1 MLRQFCQ
8 SRWFGPALAALLFS
22 AWSASEVRAFF
33 PQSQPTF
40 PPPTGVEPLPPIIIP
55 DPPPPVIVPPPTVHG
70 TPEPGTITLALLGA
84 GIAGGIRRR
93 KKVTGAV

>member
-1 MLRQFCQ
+1 MLRQFRQ
-8 SRWFGPALAALLFS
+8 SRWFGAALAALLFS
-22 AWSASEVRAFF
+22 AWSATEVRAFF

-55 DPPPPVIVPPPTVHG
+55 DPPVPMIDPPPPVHG

-93 KKVTGAV
+93 KKANNAD